1 MTTGEL
7 SRTNSAYKVKMRAK
21 SSSATST
28 RRQHSTTSDSKNVI
42 GTAPPQ
48 SDQDKVSD
56 TTTAT
61 AKIQGAKRE
70 AEPHPNELDPSKR
83 QRGEGMCGTPFIHT
97 PQLFLCSFNKIKF
110 LGVIVIPDD
119 PPTDVALN
127 SGSGSGGG
135 GGGGG
140 DIQPITQLSSSS
152 SSTTPVMTPLPSQ
165 LLQHA
170 ANAASIA
177 QNHQQQQQQDRST
190 TTTPGATMAI
200 QSLMNTNLLHNPP
213 QNPSPNQQ

>member
-83 QRGEGMCGTPFIHT
+83 QRGEGMCGTPFIH

-110 LGVIVIPDD
+110 LGIIVIPDD

-127 SGSGSGGG
+127 GGTGSGGG
-135 GGGGG
+135 GG
-140 DIQPITQLSSSS
+140 IQPITQLPSSSS

-170 ANAASIA
+170 ASAASIA
-177 QNHQQQQQQDRST
+177 QNHQQQQQDRS